1 MRKKELVSPIDWLVA
16 ARQAFAAGIIAGDW
30 DAPRDTPQPTTKPE
44 MPDFNIPDEPRSMS
58 STDWMIKTSF
68 EIARQRRIQQRIQLR
83 DAGWRPDLAIASEGR
98 SMAELT
104 DRLYDRGGISRTAE
118 RSF

>member
-30 DAPRDTPQPTTKPE
+30 DSPSDTPQPVEKPE
-44 MPDFNIPDEPRSMS
+44 MPDFNIPDKPRTKSE
-58 STDWMIKTSF
+58 TDWMIKTSF
-68 EIARQRRIQQRIQLR
+68 EIARQRRIKQRIELR
-83 DAGWRPDLAIASEGR
+83 DAGWKPARVDAMAGTSLAER
-98 SMAELT
+98 V
-104 DRLYDRGGISRTAE
+104 DRLYDGGGISRTAE